1 MLFTNSENIKK
12 KNVYQNIWWLYV
24 LFEMPMD
31 HSDRDDW
38 YEESGVQKMNAGQEF
53 KFGPKILAYRQGV
66 KP

>member
-1 MLFTNSENIKK
+1 
-12 KNVYQNIWWLYV
+12 
-24 LFEMPMD
+24 MPMD

-38 YEESGVQKMNAGQEF
+38 YEESGVQEMNAGLEF